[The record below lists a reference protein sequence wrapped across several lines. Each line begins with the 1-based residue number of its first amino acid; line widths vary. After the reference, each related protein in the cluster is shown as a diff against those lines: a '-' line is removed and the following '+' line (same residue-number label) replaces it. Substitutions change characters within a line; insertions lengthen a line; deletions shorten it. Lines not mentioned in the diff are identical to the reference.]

1 MRVLPGDSIKG
12 DHVSGLALQ
21 SSTRS
26 LLNYAMILSVKIILL
41 EIKQIELLL
50 KDSLASFFGRF
61 YEVSHK

>member
-12 DHVSGLALQ
+12 DHVSVLALQ

-26 LLNYAMILSVKIILL
+26 WLNYAMRLSVKIIHLKV
-41 EIKQIELLL
+41 KQIELLQ